1 MQIFSKIDIGKTRT
15 SNQDAYYTVK
25 LSDESVIVLVCD
37 GMGGANAGNV
47 ASETAVKL
55 IADYILKSY
64 RPTMDSQDI
73 EKILCNA
80 ISSANLELFDMAKK
94 NEEYNGMGTTL
105 VAAHIKGNMAVICN
119 VGDSRAYLIND
130 SITQITKDH
139 SVVQSLIESGKLSV
153 EDAKAHPRKNVITR
167 ALGAEENVIPDIFEQ
182 TLENG
187 EFLLF
192 CTDGLSNFVETQT
205 IFETIK
211 NSNVEDV
218 AEILVDKANSNGG
231 GDNITAVLVA
241 IGDN

>member
-94 NEEYNGMGTTL
+94 NQEYNGMGTTL

-192 CTDGLSNFVETQT
+192 CTDGLSNFIETQT